1 METEMIILYATIGAG
16 VCLAAYKAYKR
27 IMADGK
33 VSLDEVIDLVGD
45 IGDIA
50 KTIPSRNQLNK
61 MKKDD
66 LIALCEKNN
75 LDISGVRAD
84 LISRLDSLE

>member
-1 METEMIILYATIGAG
+1 METEMIILYGTIVAG